1 MISVSDI
8 IVGTATSDGAGV
20 EINRVIGSK
29 KIDHIDDLFQRFIA
43 ACPFIV
49 LSSRG
54 SDDKVAM
61 SPRGDPAGFVMVLD
75 EKTLAIPNRL
85 GNQRIDSYENLLSD
99 PAVGLIFLIPGYG
112 YTLRVTGKATLV
124 RDAALQADMAIRGK
138 QPDLIMIVSVEEAFM
153 HCAKSITRSSLWRPD
168 AWPDTSDVPTLA
180 ESLKS
185 HGKLPER
192 LNDIQALVNEDHDN
206 SLY

>member
-1 MISVSDI
+1 MNNRFDEVITSREQLRDI
-8 IVGTATSDGAGV
+8 IPEPTFAPD
-20 EINRVIGSK
+20 K

-99 PAVGLIFLIPGYG
+99 P
-112 YTLRVTGKATLV
+112 
-124 RDAALQADMAIRGK
+124 
-138 QPDLIMIVSVEEAFM
+138 
-153 HCAKSITRSSLWRPD
+153 
-168 AWPDTSDVPTLA
+168 
-180 ESLKS
+180 
-185 HGKLPER
+185 
-192 LNDIQALVNEDHDN
+192 
-206 SLY
+206 